1 MKRVKVFSII
11 ILLLL
16 TASFPVKSQINAE
29 QVLTIGKNVLSM
41 DDYMLSIQYF
51 NQAIKAKPYLADPY
65 FFRALAKLNLED
77 YKGAEADCNEAIAR
91 NKFKTEAYKLRGFAR
106 QQMGLDSLAIE
117 DYNEGLKHN
126 PTEKYFLFY
135 KGVAQS
141 SMEKNDEAME
151 TMNTL
156 LRLYP
161 RFEEG
166 FAARASINLQRQDT
180 VAALEDV
187 EKALKLNRALINPYL
202 IRAEIESSRDNWDD
216 ALKDMEE
223 AVRLRPEEPALY
235 INRAF
240 LRYNTDNYLGAMSD
254 YNYALQLDPE
264 NMAALFNRALLRFE
278 VRDLINAKKDFTEV
292 LRLNPSNFHALYNRG
307 LVHLEAG
314 DYNDALADFK
324 SISRRYPKFYP
335 VYYAIA
341 EAERGLGNLKAVGAN
356 VNYAESLVRQY
367 VENPESNPLDR
378 PTIAAGKPRHA
389 DNAPETELTEE
400 EEIEVMNKFNQLVTM
415 HEIPETELSFNEK
428 IKGRVQDRN
437 VMAEPEPLYA
447 ISYAQSPNSL
457 GSTANYFRE
466 LDAFNRGRYINRTL
480 YLSPLDISGSSMDYE
495 TLFKMAEDYTAII
508 SNSSNNVRPADRIA
522 RGITYSM
529 LKNYPAAIE
538 DFDEVIKTSPDMTI
552 AYMARGVARF
562 GDALTQEDQRLA
574 AGELAMAAAD
584 FDAAIRLNPRLAF
597 AWYDKGCLLYSQR
610 DYTQAAECFSK
621 AIEIDSELGA
631 AFFNRGLC
639 YLSVG
644 KRNEAFSDLSHAG
657 ELGILPSY
665 NILKRMK

>member
-1 MKRVKVFSII
+1 MKILKIFSII
-11 ILLLL
+11 IIALAAAL
-16 TASFPVKSQINAE
+16 TSNAQINTE
-29 QVLTIGKNVLSM
+29 QVITIGKNVLSM

-51 NQAIKAKPYLADPY
+51 NQAIKSKPYLADPY

-106 QQMGLDSLAIE
+106 QQLGLDSLAVE

-135 KGVAQS
+135 KGVALS

-166 FAARASINLQRQDT
+166 FAARASLNLQRKDT
-180 VAALEDV
+180 LAALDDV

-202 IRAEIESSRDNWDD
+202 IRADIKSSRGEWDD
-216 ALKDMEE
+216 ALSDMEE
-223 AVRLRPEEPALY
+223 AVRLRPEEPGLY

-254 YNYALQLDPE
+254 YNFALQLDPE

-278 VRDLINAKKDFTEV
+278 VKDLINANKDFSEV

-307 LVHLEAG
+307 LVLLESG
-314 DYNDALADFK
+314 DYKAALADFQ
-324 SISRRYPKFYP
+324 SIAHRYPKFYP

-341 EAERGLGNLKAVGAN
+341 EAQRGLGNLKAVGAN
-356 VNYAESLVRQY
+356 VNYAENLVRQY
-367 VENPESNPLDR
+367 VANPESNPLDR

-389 DNAPETELTEE
+389 DNTPDTELTEE
-400 EEIEVMNKFNQLVTM
+400 EEIEVMNRFNQLVTM

-428 IKGRVQDRN
+428 IRGRVQDRN

-447 ISYAQSPNSL
+447 VSYSQSPKSL
-457 GSTANYFRE
+457 SSTANYFRE
-466 LDAFNRGRYINRTL
+466 LDAFNRGRYINRML
-480 YLSPLDISGSSMDYE
+480 YLSPLDINHSNLDYE
-495 TLFKMAEDYTAII
+495 TLFKMTEDYTAVIAG
-508 SNSSNNVRPADRIA
+508 SGKNVRPADRIA
-522 RGITYSM
+522 RGIAFSM

-538 DFDEVIKTSPDMTI
+538 DFDAVIKTNPDMTI
-552 AYMARGVARF
+552 AYMARGVARY

-574 AGELAMAAAD
+574 ASELAMAAAD
-584 FDAAIRLNPRLAF
+584 FDQAARLNPRLAH

-610 DYTQAAECFSK
+610 DYSQAADCFSK
-621 AIEIDSELGA
+621 AIEIDPDFGA

-639 YLSVG
+639 HLSTG
-644 KRNEAFSDLSHAG
+644 KRNDAFSDLSRAG